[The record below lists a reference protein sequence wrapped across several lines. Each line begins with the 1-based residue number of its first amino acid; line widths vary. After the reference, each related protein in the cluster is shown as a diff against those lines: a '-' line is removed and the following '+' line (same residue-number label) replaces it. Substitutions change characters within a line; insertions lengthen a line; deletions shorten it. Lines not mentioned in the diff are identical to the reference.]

1 MGLWSG
7 LGLGLGLGLEWR
19 PARVAQQRDVGEQAQ
34 QQPPLRRRDV
44 LGKQRVH
51 DAHLGGLG
59 LGLEL
64 GLGLGFRSSA
74 SSGSMTRTSEP
85 ESTVR
90 SPASE
95 AAHELLV
102 LPAAPTRSGRAWFG
116 FGFG

>member
-1 MGLWSG
+1 MVGIRVG
-7 LGLGLGLGLEWR
+7 VRVGVRVR

-64 GLGLGFRSSA
+64 GLGLGFRGGARARARALVRCTSPRC
-74 SSGSMTRTSEP
+74 TR
-85 ESTVR
+85 
-90 SPASE
+90 
-95 AAHELLV
+95 
-102 LPAAPTRSGRAWFG
+102 RATTT
-116 FGFG
+116 